1 MRGLA
6 GVSHP
11 HPPRPGP
18 RPLLRASPQD
28 SGKGAWQRAAPRGA
42 VVADGWEQERAGGRL
57 GLSAWAVTGPEGG
70 GTDAHSWPPETT
82 KPPPQAQ
89 RDRGQQTVFIT
100 TQGKRVTDN
109 KQSQRVTTRVP
120 VSHRGVPPHPSSTH
134 WRLAGSG
141 RRPLPRESSRGP
153 RPPPPARSGTSS
165 RPRPWAGGRLWDPQ
179 AQPGE
184 RTWPAGS
191 GRPGRHPPPPR
202 GVRCTPKP
210 PLLPAHCAQ
219 KPRGR
224 RKWRLTHVPDATRFA
239 AAFCQ

>member
-11 HPPRPGP
+11 TPPDPAPGP
-18 RPLLRASPQD
+18 SSAPPPPQD

-42 VVADGWEQERAGGRL
+42 VVADGWEQEQGRRPARPL
-57 GLSAWAVTGPEGG
+57 GLGCHRTRRR

-89 RDRGQQTVFIT
+89 RDRGQQTVLIT

-141 RRPLPRESSRGP
+141 RCPLPRESSRGP
-153 RPPPPARSGTSS
+153 CPPPPARSGTSS

-191 GRPGRHPPPPR
+191 GQPGRHPPPPAAS
-202 GVRCTPKP
+202 GAPQN
-210 PLLPAHCAQ
+210 LPCYQ
-219 KPRGR
+219 PTVPRSHAGDVNG
-224 RKWRLTHVPDATRFA
+224 L
-239 AAFCQ
+239 

>member
-1 MRGLA
+1 M
-6 GVSHP
+6 
-11 HPPRPGP
+11 
-18 RPLLRASPQD
+18 
-28 SGKGAWQRAAPRGA
+28 
-42 VVADGWEQERAGGRL
+42 ADGWEQERGGRPARPL
-57 GLSAWAVTGPEGG
+57 GLGCHRTRRR

-89 RDRGQQTVFIT
+89 RDRGQQTVLIT

-141 RRPLPRESSRGP
+141 RRPLPQESSRGP

-184 RTWPAGS
+184 RMWPAGS
-191 GRPGRHPPPPR
+191 GRPGRHPPPPG

-224 RKWRLTHVPDATRFA
+224 RKRRLTHVPDATRFA